1 MSTLAFPSVRDR
13 TPAWGP
19 MLAGPVL
26 VAALY
31 LMGAEAA
38 FLIGTLSDRIF
49 APFWPPNIVLFCA
62 LLLAPPRLWW
72 LYLLA
77 AFPAHVVVELRVGMP
92 APQLLVAF
100 ATNCAVALAN
110 AAAARLLLGP
120 LPWFDSL
127 RKTCLYIAIAAVAS
141 PALVSLCCAFVPILG
156 GGSVY
161 HYWTFWAQWGLS
173 NTVSILA
180 LGPVAL
186 TWLGDRDGPAAHL
199 SGK

>member
-13 TPAWGP
+13 TSAWLP

-26 VAALY
+26 TAVLY
-31 LMGAEAA
+31 LIGAEAA

-72 LYLLA
+72 LYLLVV
-77 AFPAHVVVELRVGMP
+77 FPAHWVAELRVGMP
-92 APQLLVAF
+92 VPQMLVAF
-100 ATNCAVALAN
+100 ATNAGIAIFN
-110 AAAARLLLGP
+110 AGAARYLLGP

-127 RKTCLYIAIAAVAS
+127 RKACLYVAITAVAS
-141 PALVSLCCAFVPILG
+141 PAVISFGGAFVPILG
-156 GGSVY
+156 GGSLDQ
-161 HYWTFWAQWGLS
+161 YWTFWAQWFVS
-173 NTVSILA
+173 NAVSSLA

-186 TWLGDRDGPAAHL
+186 T
-199 SGK
+199 